1 MKTRITRRRF
11 LRNGSLA
18 GTGLLILQSARSVR
32 GAPANEKLNLALVGV
47 GGRGSWFV
55 DAMPGFDTR
64 FAALCDVREDR
75 LAKAGERSP
84 EAKRFTDFRRMLDEL
99 HDQIDGVIVA
109 APDHIHAVASVK
121 AMRLGKPVFCEKPLT
136 RTIEEARAL
145 RELAASTRLA
155 TQMGNQGTSSDP
167 FRRAVEIIQAGALGD
182 IREIIAWNEGGG
194 GGRHPLPKE
203 SQPVPEGFH
212 WDLYLG
218 PRAARPFNKEWLQW
232 HRWRDF
238 ATGQLGNWAVHTTN
252 VAFKA
257 FRLDELWK
265 KNPGDAPFPK
275 GRSLRVKAK
284 VSETVT
290 DTFPKWELIDFE
302 APPRAG
308 LPAFKMTWCNRS
320 PEGRERA
327 ETILS
332 RKLDWGDAGEK
343 KWKDYAGILISG
355 SRGTMHSTGHNMS
368 FTLMPEA
375 EFKELLGPP
384 RQLPHS
390 PGHEREWLNAIR
402 GGAPACSNF
411 VDYGS
416 LQTEFLL
423 LGNIATQVEG
433 PIEYDPLAGRVT
445 NSEAAD
451 KLCRANYREGWV
463 L

>member
-1 MKTRITRRRF
+1 MNTRITRRQFVRRGMF
-11 LRNGSLA
+11 A
-18 GTGLLILQSARSVR
+18 GTGFLILNSARSVR
-32 GAPANEKLNLALVGV
+32 GAPANEKLSIALVGV

-55 DAMPGFDTR
+55 DAMPGYGTR

-75 LAKAGERSP
+75 LTKAGEKFP
-84 EAKRFTDFRRMLDEL
+84 DAKRFTDFRVMLEEMRDG
-99 HDQIDGVIVA
+99 IDGVIVA

-145 RELAASTRLA
+145 RELAASTKLA

-167 FRRAVEIIQAGALGD
+167 FRRAVEIIQSGALGD
-182 IREIIAWNEGGG
+182 IREVIAWNEGGG
-194 GGRHPLPKE
+194 GGRHPRPTSTE
-203 SQPVPEGFH
+203 PVPAGLH
-212 WDLYLG
+212 WDLFLG
-218 PRAARPFNKEWLQW
+218 PRASRPFNKEWLNW

-252 VAFKA
+252 VAFKS

-265 KNPGDAPFPK
+265 KDAPLPK
-275 GRSLRVKAK
+275 GRTIRITAK
-284 VSETVT
+284 VSEVVT
-290 DTFPKWELIDFE
+290 DTFPKWEQIDFE

-308 LPAFKMTWCNRS
+308 LPTFKMTWGNRA
-320 PEGRERA
+320 PEVRERA
-327 ETILS
+327 ETILG

-355 SRGTMHSTGHNMS
+355 SRGAMYSTGHNMS
-368 FTLMPEA
+368 FTMTPEA
-375 EFKELLGPP
+375 DFKELPGPP
-384 RQLPHS
+384 RTLPRS

-402 GGAPACSNF
+402 GGPAASSNF

-416 LQTEFLL
+416 LLTEFLL

-433 PIEYDPLAGRVT
+433 LIEYDPLAGRVL
-445 NSEAAD
+445 NNEAAN
-451 KLCRANYREGWV
+451 KLCRANFRAGWA

>member
-1 MKTRITRRRF
+1 MNANFTRRRF
-11 LRNGSLA
+11 LQQSALA
-18 GTGLLILQSARSVR
+18 GTGLLILNSPHAT
-32 GAPANEKLNLALVGV
+32 GAAANEKLNMALIGV
-47 GGRGSWFV
+47 GGRGGWFV
-55 DAMPGFDTR
+55 DAMPGYGTR
-64 FAALCDVREDR
+64 FAALCDVREER
-75 LAKAGERSP
+75 LNKVGEKFP
-84 EAKRFTDFRRMLDEL
+84 DAKRFTDFRQMLEEMR
-99 HDQIDGVIVA
+99 DQIDGVIIA
-109 APDHIHAVASVK
+109 APDHIHAVASAK

-136 RTIEEARAL
+136 RTIAEARAL
-145 RELAASTRLA
+145 REMAASTKLA

-167 FRRAVEIIQAGALGD
+167 FRRGVEIIQSGALGD
-182 IREIIAWNEGGG
+182 LREIIAWNESGG
-194 GGRHPLPKE
+194 GGRHPRPQDE
-203 SQPVPEGFH
+203 QPVPPELH
-212 WDLYLG
+212 WDLWLG
-218 PRAARPFNKEWLQW
+218 PTAARPFHKEWLNW

-265 KNPGDAPFPK
+265 KEAALSK
-275 GRSLRVKAK
+275 GRTIRVTAK
-284 VSETVT
+284 YSELVT

-308 LPAFKMTWCNRS
+308 LPPFKLTWCNRS

-327 ETILS
+327 ETILG

-343 KWKDYAGILISG
+343 KWKDYAGVLIAG
-355 SRGTMHSTGHNMS
+355 SRGTMYSTGHNMS
-368 FTLMPEA
+368 FTMMPES

-384 RQLPHS
+384 RVLPHS
-390 PGHEREWLNAIR
+390 PGHEREWLQAIR

-416 LQTEFLL
+416 LLTEFLL

-433 PIEYDPLAGRVT
+433 PVEYDPLAGRVT
-445 NSEAAD
+445 NNEAANR
-451 KLCRANYREGWV
+451 LCRANYRAGWA